1 MVGLSADLL
10 SAAKVG
16 PWTYVH
22 TVELCPFLLGPEA
35 SKANKLELAAV
46 VTLPKLINPA
56 MQFRPLERKKGF
68 VCQMGPNC

>member
-35 SKANKLELAAV
+35 SKANKLELAARRYITKANKSGNAIQAV
-46 VTLPKLINPA
+46 RT
-56 MQFRPLERKKGF
+56 
-68 VCQMGPNC
+68 